1 MSGIPEG
8 LRRVG
13 RRSPCPVCEKPDWC
27 LVAEDG
33 SRAICQRVES
43 DRRVGEAG
51 WLHQLGSVRSHRRR
65 APTIDVRSVGRDF
78 GLYAAK
84 ARDFRR
90 SDLPDDVSELSSLL
104 GLSTTSLR
112 RLGVGHNGWAWT
124 FPMHDA
130 SGRVIGIRLRRPD
143 GSKLAVKGS
152 RQGLFIP
159 ESLDCSGI
167 VLITE
172 GPTDTAAALDLGF
185 EAVGRPSCTGGVA
198 LLADLVRRHAC
209 RDVVVVADADE
220 AGRRGAERLARS
232 LAPFARLRVIE
243 PPNAVKDLR
252 AWLRS
257 GASHA
262 AVLEAIQQSSA
273 VRIRVEVRP

>member
-8 LRRVG
+8 LRRVS

-27 LVAEDG
+27 LVAADG

-43 DRRVGEAG
+43 DRRAGEAG
-51 WLHQLGSVRSHRRR
+51 WLHNLGAARVHRRQP
-65 APTIDVRSVGRDF
+65 PTVGVQTVGRDF
-78 GLYAAK
+78 APYAAE
-84 ARDFRR
+84 AREFRR
-90 SDLPDDVSELSSLL
+90 SDGPDGVFELSSQL
-104 GLSTTSLR
+104 GLSAASLR
-112 RLGVGHNGWAWT
+112 RLGVGHDGWAWT
-124 FPMHDA
+124 FPMRDA
-130 SGRVIGIRLRRPD
+130 SGRVIGIRRRRPD

-159 ESLDCSGI
+159 ESLDCSGTT
-167 VLITE
+167 LITE

-185 EAVGRPSCTGGVA
+185 EAIGRPSCTGGVA
-198 LLADLVRRHAC
+198 LLVDFVRRHVC

-220 AGRRGAERLARS
+220 AGRRGAEQLAQRLAP
-232 LAPFARLRVIE
+232 LTRLRVIQ

-262 AVLEAIQQSSA
+262 TVLEAIQQSSA
-273 VRIRVEVRP
+273 VRIRVEVKP